1 MYFPPG
7 FDLERAIELAELV
20 IQAYAQFD
28 AFGREAPWKLTGGY
42 ALVRELTYVPTSKAT
57 IARGQFLGFESRR
70 FHLSGDRERRGVPI
84 GFVAER
90 NRDLFIIFRGT
101 LTAGEWIRNFNID
114 LVPYFLPGHG
124 QVHRGFLQT
133 YLPFQDA
140 IMESVQS
147 RGSRRAVLVG
157 GHSLGGALA
166 TLAVPDLERKL
177 PGGAPLF
184 YSFGSPRVGDNGF
197 VQGFNKL
204 LRGKSFRVVNTSDI
218 VGSIPFPAPIV
229 GVLGGYFSHVDTP
242 VDFTVQHDDLEKNH
256 DMQTYVSVL
265 RASRGRKGIFGTLSR
280 GPVR

>member
-7 FDLERAIELAELV
+7 FNVERAIELAELV

-28 AFGREAPWKLTGGY
+28 AFLKDVPWKPTGGY
-42 ALVRELTYVPTSKAT
+42 TLVRVLTYVPTSKAT
-57 IARGQFLGFESRR
+57 IARGQFLSFESRG
-70 FHLSGDRERRGVPI
+70 FHLSGDRERRGVPM

-114 LVPYFLPGHG
+114 LVPYLLPGYG

-133 YLPFQDA
+133 YMLFQDA
-140 IMESVQS
+140 IMESVES

-157 GHSLGGALA
+157 GHSLGGALS
-166 TLAVPDLERKL
+166 TLAVPDLARKL
-177 PGGAPLF
+177 TGGAPLF

-197 VQGFNKL
+197 VQSFNRH
-204 LRGKSFRVVNTSDI
+204 LRGRSFRVVNTSDI

-256 DMQTYVSVL
+256 DMQTYLSAL
-265 RASRGRKGIFGTLSR
+265 RASCGRKGILGALSR
-280 GPVR
+280 MPAR